1 MAILATM
8 PNLPGHSACRKKM
21 LRRVISPSCWLPILA
36 SSAVQATD
44 MPDYR
49 QVCRDGTPLPFMTV
63 ARVGKARDMVST

>member
-1 MAILATM
+1 
-8 PNLPGHSACRKKM
+8 
-21 LRRVISPSCWLPILA
+21 
-36 SSAVQATD
+36 